1 MNQIG
6 VSCKARSA
14 GACRILMNKY
24 SMWAALADM
33 AVISMHREQEPIKG
47 NRQSKTDKEVTER
60 VKCRNLFFPSCL
72 QNYTIVAAAET
83 FPLDKRSSGCRI
95 FHCGDQTTLTTLAL
109 PCGQQAMRSGQSQVA
124 LTELSLHYLD
134 RSPLKGIKSPVFRQ
148 FNIHCISEGQADS
161 AALPRQTYG
170 IRLKG
175 SSFLRRPSSLNFLR
189 SRYERALFKK
199 VLPLSKSLDSVETL
213 LPFTL
218 RVV

>member
-1 MNQIG
+1 MYAKKKQRQQKVWDTQTTHHAFEITPLWRQQKHFHLTRRRTG
-6 VSCKARSA
+6 SC
-14 GACRILMNKY
+14 
-24 SMWAALADM
+24 
-33 AVISMHREQEPIKG
+33 
-47 NRQSKTDKEVTER
+47 
-60 VKCRNLFFPSCL
+60 
-72 QNYTIVAAAET
+72 
-83 FPLDKRSSGCRI
+83 I
-95 FHCGDQTTLTTLAL
+95 FHCGDH
-109 PCGQQAMRSGQSQVA
+109 PGCSVA
-124 LTELSLHYLD
+124 FVACRPYGVDNRRWLWLSAACRYLN

-161 AALPRQTYG
+161 ATLPRQTYG

>member
-1 MNQIG
+1 
-6 VSCKARSA
+6 
-14 GACRILMNKY
+14 
-24 SMWAALADM
+24 MWCGETL
-33 AVISMHREQEPIKG
+33 SF
-47 NRQSKTDKEVTER
+47 S
-60 VKCRNLFFPSCL
+60 SCL
-72 QNYTIVAAAET
+72 QNYTTVAAIGA
-83 FPLDKRSSGCRI
+83 FRLYDKRNLLAATSI
-95 FHCGDQTTLTTLAL
+95 VVTTLPVLL
-109 PCGQQAMRSGQSQVA
+109 PVA
-124 LTELSLHYLD
+124 SRPYGVDNRRWLWLSSACHYLN
-134 RSPLKGIKSPVFRQ
+134 RSSLKGIKSSVFHQ
-148 FNIHCISEGQADS
+148 FNIHSISEGQADS